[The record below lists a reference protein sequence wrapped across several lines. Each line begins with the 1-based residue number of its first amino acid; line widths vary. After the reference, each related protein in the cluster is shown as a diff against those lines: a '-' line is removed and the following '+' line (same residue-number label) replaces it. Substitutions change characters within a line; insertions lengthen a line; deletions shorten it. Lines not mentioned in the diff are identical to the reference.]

1 LSGTTDINNLLLND
15 KTNDTMLIDE
25 RLMILLSFFTAVF
38 IVFTSIP
45 TIVKVAHA
53 KRLTDEPGRRKAHSK
68 SIPTLGGIAIFTGIL
83 IPFTLFTY
91 FFRHFEFQYII
102 TAALILFFVGVK
114 DDILVTAP
122 LKKLMGQILASL
134 IIIVL
139 GDFRFTSLHGFY
151 GIYHIPYW
159 ASIALTLFVFLAL
172 INGFNLIDGIDGL
185 ASGVGIVASLFFGV
199 WFFLTGTLAYA
210 ILAAAVTG
218 SLITFFVFNVFGRKN
233 KIFMGDTG
241 SLIIGLFMSVFA
253 VKFNEMNTNPA
264 IPYFIHAAPAV
275 SFGILIV
282 PLFDTLR
289 VMIIRLAKGRH
300 LFKPDKNHV
309 HHKLLAMGFSHFQ
322 STLLI
327 ISANVIIGLTV
338 VLLNHWGIIDLGML
352 IFIMATLF
360 SVLPEIV
367 FFLKNNNFLW

>member
-1 LSGTTDINNLLLND
+1 
-15 KTNDTMLIDE
+15 MLFDQ
-25 RLMILLSFFTAVF
+25 RLIVLLSFFIAVI

-53 KRLTDEPGRRKAHSK
+53 KRLTDEPGKRKSHST
-68 SIPTLGGIAIFTGIL
+68 SVPTLGGIAIFTGIL
-83 IPFTLFTY
+83 IPFSLFTY

-102 TAALILFFVGVK
+102 GASLILFFVGVK

-122 LKKLMGQILASL
+122 LKKLMGQVTASL

-151 GIYHIPYW
+151 GIYHISYW
-159 ASIALTLFVFLAL
+159 ASVVLTLFVFLAI

-185 ASGVGIVASLFFGV
+185 ASGVGIIASLFFGV
-199 WFFLTGTLAYA
+199 WFFIAGTLAYA
-210 ILAAAVTG
+210 ILAAAVIG
-218 SLITFFVFNVFGRKN
+218 SLVTFFVFNVFGRKN

-241 SLIIGLFMSVFA
+241 SLIVGLFMAVFA
-253 VKFNEMNTNPA
+253 VKFNEMNTNPN

-289 VMIIRLAKGRH
+289 VMVIRLARGRS

-309 HHKLLAMGFSHFQ
+309 HHKLLSMGFSHFQ
-322 STLLI
+322 ATLMILA
-327 ISANVIIGLTV
+327 ANVIIGLTV
-338 VLLNHWGIIDLGML
+338 VWLNHWGIIDLGML
-352 IFIMATLF
+352 IFIMAIIF
-360 SVLPEIV
+360 SVLPEII
-367 FFLKNNNFLW
+367 FFLKNNRFFW

>member
-1 LSGTTDINNLLLND
+1 
-15 KTNDTMLIDE
+15 MLFDQRIV
-25 RLMILLSFFTAVF
+25 ILLSFITAII
-38 IVFTSIP
+38 IVYTSIP
-45 TIVKVAHA
+45 TIVKVANA
-53 KRLTDEPGRRKAHSK
+53 KRLTDEPGKRKAHTTSV
-68 SIPTLGGIAIFTGIL
+68 PTLGGIAIFTGIL
-83 IPFTLFTY
+83 IPFSLFTY

-102 TAALILFFVGVK
+102 AASLILFFVGVK

-122 LKKLMGQILASL
+122 FKKMMGQITASL

-159 ASIALTLFVFLAL
+159 ASVSLTLFVFLAI

-185 ASGVGIVASLFFGV
+185 ASGVGIVASVFFGT
-199 WFFLTGTLAYA
+199 WFFLTGTTAYA
-210 ILAAAVTG
+210 ILSAAVIG
-218 SLITFFVFNVFGRKN
+218 SLVTFFGFNVFGRKN

-241 SLIIGLFMSVFA
+241 SLIIGLFMAVFA
-253 VKFNEMNTNPA
+253 VKFNEMNTDPN

-289 VMIIRLAKGRH
+289 VMIIRIIKRRS

-309 HHKLLAMGFSHFQ
+309 HHKLLSMGFSHFH

-327 ISANVIIGLTV
+327 LFVNIIIGLTV
-338 VLLNHWGIIDLGML
+338 IFLNHWGIIDLGML
-352 IFIMATLF
+352 IFIMAIVF
-360 SVLPEIV
+360 SILPEIV
-367 FFLKNNNFLW
+367 FFIKHNRLLRQ

>member
-1 LSGTTDINNLLLND
+1 
-15 KTNDTMLIDE
+15 MLFDQ
-25 RLMILLSFFTAVF
+25 RLVILLSFLTAFF
-38 IVFTSIP
+38 IVLTSIP

-53 KRLTDEPGRRKAHSK
+53 KRLTDEPGKRKSHST
-68 SIPTLGGIAIFTGIL
+68 SVPTLGGIAIFTGIL
-83 IPFTLFTY
+83 IPFTLYTY

-102 TAALILFFVGVK
+102 AASLILFFVGVK

-122 LKKLMGQILASL
+122 LKKLMGQVIASL
-134 IIIVL
+134 IIIVM

-159 ASIALTLFVFLAL
+159 ASIGLTLFVFLAI

-185 ASGVGIVASLFFGV
+185 ASGVGIVATLFFGT
-199 WFFLTGTLAYA
+199 WFFLAGSIAYA
-210 ILAAAVTG
+210 ILAAAVMG
-218 SLITFFVFNVFGRKN
+218 SLLTFFGFNVFGRKN

-241 SLIIGLFMSVFA
+241 SLIIGLFMAVFA
-253 VKFNEMNTNPA
+253 VKFNEMNTNPD

-289 VMIIRLAKGRH
+289 VMIIRLVKGRS

-309 HHKLLAMGFSHFQ
+309 HHKLLSMGFSHFQ

-327 ISANVIIGLTV
+327 ITANVIIGLTV
-338 VLLNHWGIIDLGML
+338 VYLNHWGIIDLGML
-352 IFIMATLF
+352 IFIMAIIF

-367 FFLKNNNFLW
+367 FFVKSNRFFW

>member
-1 LSGTTDINNLLLND
+1 
-15 KTNDTMLIDE
+15 MLFDQ
-25 RLMILLSFFTAVF
+25 RLIVLLSFFTAVI

-53 KRLTDEPGRRKAHSK
+53 KRLTDEPGRRKSHTTSV
-68 SIPTLGGIAIFTGIL
+68 PTLGGIAIFTGIL

-102 TAALILFFVGVK
+102 GASLILFFVGVK

-122 LKKLMGQILASL
+122 FKKLMGQVTASL

-151 GIYHIPYW
+151 GIYHISYW
-159 ASIALTLFVFLAL
+159 ASVALTLFVFLAI

-185 ASGVGIVASLFFGV
+185 ASGVGIIASLFFGV
-199 WFFLTGTLAYA
+199 WFFITGTLAYA
-210 ILAAAVTG
+210 ILAAAVIG
-218 SLITFFVFNVFGRKN
+218 SLVTFFAFNVFGRKN

-241 SLIIGLFMSVFA
+241 SLIVGLFMAVFA
-253 VKFNEMNTNPA
+253 VKFNEMNTNPN

-289 VMIIRLAKGRH
+289 VMVIRLARGRS

-309 HHKLLAMGFSHFQ
+309 HHKLLSMGFSHFQ
-322 STLLI
+322 ATLLI
-327 ISANVIIGLTV
+327 LTANVIIGLTV
-338 VLLNHWGIIDLGML
+338 VWLNHWGIIDLGML
-352 IFIMATLF
+352 IFIMAIIF
-360 SVLPEIV
+360 SVLPEII
-367 FFLKNNNFLW
+367 FFLKNNRFFW